1 MTDDP
6 WALCHLDD
14 SFDASVLGVKGAQIQ
29 WFEDRD
35 GLIAFLLE
43 DFVDLL
49 ADVGELDE
57 EQTEQARER
66 FTLLVEQSF
75 DNRTRWMP
83 STISPPACVA
93 SPGRGRSRSWPRSA
107 MSSPPAC
114 AVISGASTTGM
125 KMTRTPGCRKS
136 CGRSWLSARRSIWRK
151 GSSKPVPTM
160 PALWQ
165 TDKETAP

>member
-49 ADVGELDE
+49 ADVGELE
-57 EQTEQARER
+57 EDQTEQARER
-66 FTLLVEQSF
+66 FTLLVEQYKAAPEVTRKRLWLETVQRVLA
-75 DNRTRWMP
+75 DNRKVVGGDGRQLIYVPMAGATQVQP
-83 STISPPACVA
+83 ALPAQAILPDLVSPTVEATADPAR
-93 SPGRGRSRSWPRSA
+93 PGRQGRSA
-107 MSSPPAC
+107 
-114 AVISGASTTGM
+114 
-125 KMTRTPGCRKS
+125 
-136 CGRSWLSARRSIWRK
+136 GREENVR
-151 GSSKPVPTM
+151 
-160 PALWQ
+160 
-165 TDKETAP
+165 

>member
-75 DNRTRWMP
+75 DNRTLMDA
-83 STISPPACVA
+83 INDLA
-93 SPGRGRSRSWPRSA
+93 SGLRRIAWLGRSRSWPRSVT
-107 MSSPPAC
+107 SLPPAC
-114 AVISGASTTGM
+114 AAISGASTTGM

-136 CGRSWLSARRSIWRK
+136 CGRNWWSARRSIWRK
-151 GSSKPVPTM
+151 GS
-160 PALWQ
+160 
-165 TDKETAP
+165 

>member
-75 DNRTRWMP
+75 DDRTLMDAINDLASGLRRIAWLGP
-83 STISPPACVA
+83 LSELAEISDEFA
-93 SPGRGRSRSWPRSA
+93 SGLRRYFWCQYDGDEDDPDAWVPEELWPQLVE
-107 MSSPPAC
+107 C
-114 AVISGASTTGM
+114 AQEYMEEG
-125 KMTRTPGCRKS
+125 
-136 CGRSWLSARRSIWRK
+136 
-151 GSSKPVPTM
+151 
-160 PALWQ
+160 
-165 TDKETAP
+165 EF